1 MWGCAL
7 GLKFNLAS
15 GTLHAEEGGV
25 GGGHKALD
33 AAGDL
38 ELVVSCLQVPSLS
51 FGRNMVGSTAGC
63 CGRSV
68 HAPHISPVCLLHSA
82 LLQKQQFL
90 RRPKLPT
97 HFGLIFGVF
106 GALKQ
111 TQIRGGR
118 QGSTHMCRP
127 DTTNFHFLPLSIDQS
142 ATLAA
147 SLYL

>member
-51 FGRNMVGSTAGC
+51 FGRNMIGSTAGC
-63 CGRSV
+63 CVRSV

-82 LLQKQQFL
+82 LLQKQHF
-90 RRPKLPT
+90 PKEGYFFECECEQIMHQDT
-97 HFGLIFGVF
+97 FGHLFMKAYKHVLHSFMTCCTMEGKK
-106 GALKQ
+106 AKK
-111 TQIRGGR
+111 
-118 QGSTHMCRP
+118 
-127 DTTNFHFLPLSIDQS
+127 
-142 ATLAA
+142 
-147 SLYL
+147 